1 MPLTVT
7 TWNVQNFADTDP
19 VFADKLN
26 YIAAVLQALNSDV
39 IALQEVFNLN
49 ALQALATRLGF
60 QQFAAAPDSRG
71 IRVAFLT
78 RVAPVAAPVPIDQ
91 FRFQPAL

>member
-60 QQFAAAPDSRG
+60 NSLRPHQ
-71 IRVAFLT
+71 IRVGFESHS
-78 RVAPVAAPVPIDQ
+78 
-91 FRFQPAL
+91 